1 MTREEY
7 IKKWL
12 DGTLTDE
19 EKGHF
24 ESSEDFK
31 SLEKINEAIKSFKAP
46 EYDVEKSLNELKAS
60 KQKSGKTVTFPWL
73 QTMVRVAAV
82 LLLVLT
88 AYFFFYLNINTT
100 VETSFAEKKEI
111 YLPDSS
117 FVNLNALSQVTFK
130 EKIWNYKRQVQ
141 LEGEA
146 FFNVAS
152 GAQFDVVTP
161 QGTVSVLGTQFNV
174 KNRGDFFEVVC
185 YEGKVQVINDNLR
198 NELIRGQS
206 YRILDGH
213 GEKFEHIQDVSPG
226 WISNQSSFKSVPFS
240 YVIQELELQYGVTVE
255 TENLDLEQLFTGT
268 FEHDN
273 LTLALKSITLPL
285 NLQYQILADD
295 QIILS
300 RQSD

>member
-7 IKKWL
+7 IRKWL
-12 DGTLTDE
+12 DGRLSDE

-31 SLEKINEAIKSFKAP
+31 SLEKIHEAIKSFKAP

-60 KQKSGKTVTFPWL
+60 KQKSGKTVTFPWI

-82 LLLVLT
+82 LLLVIT

-100 VETSFAEKKEI
+100 VETSITEKKEI

-146 FFNVAS
+146 FFSVAS
-152 GAQFDVVTP
+152 GAKFDVVTP
-161 QGTVSVLGTQFNV
+161 KGTVSVLGTQFNV

-185 YEGKVQVINDNLR
+185 YEGKVQVINDDLR
-198 NELIRGQS
+198 NDLIRGQS
-206 YRILDGH
+206 YRILDGQ

-226 WISNQSSFKSVPFS
+226 WLSSQSNFKSVPFS
-240 YVIQELELQYGVTVE
+240 YVIQELELQYGVNIKA
-255 TENLDLEQLFTGT
+255 ENLDLEQLFTGT

-285 NLQYQILADD
+285 NLKYQILADD

-300 RQSD
+300 R

>member
-7 IKKWL
+7 IRKWL

-24 ESSEDFK
+24 ESSKDFEK
-31 SLEKINEAIKSFKAP
+31 LEKLNAALKSFKAP
-46 EYDVEKSLNELKAS
+46 QYNVEFALDEFKSS
-60 KQKSGKTVTFPWL
+60 KQKSGKTVTFPWI

-82 LLLVLT
+82 LLLVIT

-100 VETSFAEKKEI
+100 VETSFAEKKGI

-146 FFNVAS
+146 FFSVAS

-161 QGTVSVLGTQFNV
+161 KGTVSVLGTQFNV

-185 YEGKVQVINDNLR
+185 YEGKVEVINNNQR
-198 NELIRGQS
+198 NELTHGQL

-213 GEKFEHIQDVSPG
+213 GEKYEHIQDVSPD
-226 WISNQSSFKSVPFS
+226 WISNQSTFKSVPFS
-240 YVIQELELQYGVTVE
+240 YVIQELELQYGVTIE

-268 FEHDN
+268 FEHDH
-273 LTLALKSITLPL
+273 LELALKSITLPL

-300 RQSD
+300 R